1 MKQPTE
7 GLQRAGSTSHIGA
20 IGRQISPKAPGPG
33 SADCKLGS
41 QAPIRGPAPRI
52 RRSLAIRDRLRKR
65 RWDSKGRWKTYNS
78 GLVLIQKFSRG
89 REPAKVKRLLNP
101 HTSRARI
108 GPIPKT
114 SGEDSRDDSRAGQ
127 RTGAAGGGRSDQGDD
142 HPDVREG
149 RHRGVKAPAGAD

>member
-1 MKQPTE
+1 MQQPTDGPE
-7 GLQRAGSTSHIGA
+7 KAGSPSHIGA
-20 IGRQISPKAPGPG
+20 IGRQISPKAAGPG

-78 GLVLIQKFSRG
+78 GLVLVQKFSRG
-89 REPAKVKRLLNP
+89 REPAKVKRLLNH

-108 GPIPKT
+108 ITISKT
-114 SGEDSRDDSRAGQ
+114 PGQDPRDDTRAGE